1 MNKKV
6 IKKKKLKI
14 FNFLIFIVVVLLIS
28 FFIKILLNVKVRN
41 IYISGNKYLND
52 DYIIKK
58 SSLYY
63 YPKFITYNIFYYQ
76 DVLKKDPYIK
86 DVSIKRGFFSIKINI
101 VEKRAVLFNGV
112 SNEYSFNDNTKIKE
126 SDSLVKFVLP
136 RLLNFVPNNIYRELI
151 NSLSKV
157 NDNILN
163 KISDIEY
170 SPNNIDKER
179 FILYMNDGNLVYIT
193 LTKFN
198 KISYYDNIYSQLDN
212 HKGILYLDN
221 GNHFEIKE

>member
-126 SDSLVKFVLP
+126 SDSVVKFVLP

>member
-126 SDSLVKFVLP
+126 SDSVVKFVLP
-136 RLLNFVPNNIYRELI
+136 RLLNFVPNNIYSELI

>member
-28 FFIKILLNVKVRN
+28 FFIKILLNVRVRN
-41 IYISGNKYLND
+41 IYISGNIYLND

-58 SSLYY
+58 ASLYY

-86 DVSIKRGFFSIKINI
+86 DVSIRRGFFSIKINI

-126 SDSLVKFVLP
+126 SDSVVKFVLP

>member
-28 FFIKILLNVKVRN
+28 FFIKILLNVRVRN

-58 SSLYY
+58 ASLYY

-86 DVSIKRGFFSIKINI
+86 DVSIRRGFFSIKINI

-112 SNEYSFNDNTKIKE
+112 SNEYSFNDNTKIKG
-126 SDSLVKFVLP
+126 SDSVVKFVLP

>member
-28 FFIKILLNVKVRN
+28 FFIKILLNVRVRN

-58 SSLYY
+58 ASLYY

-86 DVSIKRGFFSIKINI
+86 
-101 VEKRAVLFNGV
+101 
-112 SNEYSFNDNTKIKE
+112 
-126 SDSLVKFVLP
+126 VKFVLP

>member
-28 FFIKILLNVKVRN
+28 FFIKILLNVRVRN
-41 IYISGNKYLND
+41 IYISGNKDLND

-58 SSLYY
+58 ASLYY

-86 DVSIKRGFFSIKINI
+86 DVSIRRGFFSIKINI

-126 SDSLVKFVLP
+126 SDSVVKFVLP

>member
-28 FFIKILLNVKVRN
+28 FFIKILLNVRVRN

-58 SSLYY
+58 ASLYY

-76 DVLKKDPYIK
+76 DILKKDPYIK

-126 SDSLVKFVLP
+126 SDSAVKFVLP
-136 RLLNFVPNNIYRELI
+136 RLLNFVPNNIYKELI

>member
-1 MNKKV
+1 MDKINYKNLFKTKYKKER
-6 IKKKKLKI
+6 IKFLFLSFGMLFAAVFIIMKLSDTYAKFASEVKLK
-14 FNFLIFIVVVLLIS
+14 S
-28 FFIKILLNVKVRN
+28 N
-41 IYISGNKYLND
+41 IDK
-52 DYIIKK
+52 
-58 SSLYY
+58 
-63 YPKFITYNIFYYQ
+63 
-76 DVLKKDPYIK
+76 
-86 DVSIKRGFFSIKINI
+86 
-101 VEKRAVLFNGV
+101 A
-112 SNEYSFNDNTKIKE
+112 
-126 SDSLVKFVLP
+126 
-136 RLLNFVPNNIYRELI
+136 IYLI
-151 NSLSKV
+151 NSTKISFDIDPDRIVPSDKPYQYKFSIS
-157 NDNILN
+157 NFSDN

>member
-28 FFIKILLNVKVRN
+28 FFIKILLNVRVRN
-41 IYISGNKYLND
+41 IYINGNKYLND

-58 SSLYY
+58 ASLYY

-126 SDSLVKFVLP
+126 SDSVIKFVLP

>member
-63 YPKFITYNIFYYQ
+63 YPKF
-76 DVLKKDPYIK
+76 LKL
-86 DVSIKRGFFSIKINI
+86 FFSFKN
-101 VEKRAVLFNGV
+101 V
-112 SNEYSFNDNTKIKE
+112 
-126 SDSLVKFVLP
+126 
-136 RLLNFVPNNIYRELI
+136 
-151 NSLSKV
+151 
-157 NDNILN
+157 
-163 KISDIEY
+163 
-170 SPNNIDKER
+170 
-179 FILYMNDGNLVYIT
+179 
-193 LTKFN
+193 
-198 KISYYDNIYSQLDN
+198 
-212 HKGILYLDN
+212 
-221 GNHFEIKE
+221 

>member
-28 FFIKILLNVKVRN
+28 FFIKILLNVRIRN

-58 SSLYY
+58 ASLYY

-86 DVSIKRGFFSIKINI
+86 DVSIRRGFFSIKINI

-126 SDSLVKFVLP
+126 SDSVVKFVLP

-151 NSLSKV
+151 NSLSKI

>member
-28 FFIKILLNVKVRN
+28 FFIKILLNVRVRN

-58 SSLYY
+58 ASLYY

-86 DVSIKRGFFSIKINI
+86 DVSIRRGFFSIKINI

-163 KISDIEY
+163 KI
-170 SPNNIDKER
+170 R
-179 FILYMNDGNLVYIT
+179 FII
-193 LTKFN
+193 FRR
-198 KISYYDNIYSQLDN
+198 NI
-212 HKGILYLDN
+212 
-221 GNHFEIKE
+221 

>member
-1 MNKKV
+1 M
-6 IKKKKLKI
+6 L
-14 FNFLIFIVVVLLIS
+14 
-28 FFIKILLNVKVRN
+28 
-41 IYISGNKYLND
+41 
-52 DYIIKK
+52 
-58 SSLYY
+58 
-63 YPKFITYNIFYYQ
+63 ITYNIFYYQ

-86 DVSIKRGFFSIKINI
+86 DVSIRRGFFSIKINI

-126 SDSLVKFVLP
+126 SDSVVKFVLP